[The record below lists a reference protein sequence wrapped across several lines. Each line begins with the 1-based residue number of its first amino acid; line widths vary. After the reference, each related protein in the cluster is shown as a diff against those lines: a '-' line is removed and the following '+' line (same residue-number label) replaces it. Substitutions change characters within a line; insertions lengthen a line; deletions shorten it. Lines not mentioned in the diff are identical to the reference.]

1 MTKGLLTTAFF
12 VRQDR
17 AKPAEQIGE
26 GRKENSVNDK
36 SSGGTFLG
44 LSLAAQDNIG
54 TILLIA
60 IPGYL
65 IWALFINA

>member
-12 VRQDR
+12 VRHDHV
-17 AKPAEQIGE
+17 KPAEQIGRD
-26 GRKENSVNDK
+26 GRTNYVNDK
-36 SSGGTFLG
+36 SNGGTFLG
-44 LSLAAQDNIG
+44 LSLATQDNIG
-54 TILLIA
+54 TILLIS